1 MKIYALQFD
10 SKWKDKESN
19 FALVYSLLSE
29 QQVPENS
36 LIILP
41 EMFATGFCLDP
52 DLTTANE
59 TEKIECFLS
68 ELAQQMKSWVI
79 GGMTHPSQEARK
91 AFNTAVTFNPQGK
104 KISIYKKI
112 HPITVLSEDKVHL
125 PGNIVGSFAV
135 NSFTVT
141 PAICYDLRFPE
152 LFRSAL
158 HFGSDL
164 FVVLGCWP
172 QNRIEHWVTLLRARA
187 IENQAF
193 VIGVNRI
200 GEDQGLEYGGRTMV
214 ITPKGEILSDGGTV
228 EGVVEAEIK
237 SSSAKQ
243 WRKEFPAIKEIF
255 EAT

>member
-10 SKWKDKESN
+10 SRWKDKESN
-19 FALVYSLLSE
+19 FALVSSLLNERKVS
-29 QQVPENS
+29 ENS
-36 LIILP
+36 LIVMP
-41 EMFATGFCLDP
+41 EMFATGFCLDT
-52 DLTTANE
+52 DLSSAKE
-59 TEKIECFLS
+59 TEKTELFLS
-68 ELAQQMKSWVI
+68 ELAHQMKSWVI

-91 AFNTAVTFNPQGK
+91 AFNTAVSYNPQGQ
-104 KISIYKKI
+104 KISIYKKL
-112 HPITVLSEDKVHL
+112 HPIPVLGEDKVHL
-125 PGNIVGSFAV
+125 PGNIVESFAV

-158 HFGSDL
+158 HFGTDL

-193 VIGVNRI
+193 VIGVNRV
-200 GEDQGLEYGGRTMV
+200 GDDQGLEYGGRTMV
-214 ITPKGEILSDGGTV
+214 ITPKGEILSDGERM

-243 WRKEFPAIKEIF
+243 WRKEFPAIKEIL
-255 EAT
+255 EAS

>member
-1 MKIYALQFD
+1 MRIYALQID
-10 SKWKDKESN
+10 SRWKDKESN
-19 FALVYSLLSE
+19 FALVSSLLNE
-29 QQVPENS
+29 RKVPENS
-36 LIILP
+36 LIVLP

-52 DLTTANE
+52 DLTSASE
-59 TEKIECFLS
+59 TEKTEFFLS
-68 ELAQQMKSWVI
+68 ELAHRMKSWVI
-79 GGMTHPSQEARK
+79 GGMTHPSEEAKK
-91 AFNTAVTFNPQGK
+91 AFNTAVSYNPQGK
-104 KISIYKKI
+104 KISLYKKI
-112 HPITVLSEDKVHL
+112 HPIPVLGEDKVHL
-125 PGNIVGSFAV
+125 PGNIVESFEA

-158 HFGSDL
+158 HFGTDL

-200 GEDQGLEYGGRTMV
+200 GDDQGLEYGGRTMV
-214 ITPKGEILSDGGTV
+214 ITPKGEILSDGERM

-243 WRKEFPAIKEIF
+243 WRKEFPAIKEIL
-255 EAT
+255 

>member
-1 MKIYALQFD
+1 MNIYALQIN
-10 SKWKDKESN
+10 SKWKDKKSN

-29 QQVPENS
+29 RQVPDNS
-36 LIILP
+36 LIVLP

-52 DLTTANE
+52 DLTSVNE
-59 TEKIECFLS
+59 TEKTESFLS

-79 GGMTHPSQEARK
+79 GGMTHPSQEERK
-91 AFNTAVTFNPQGK
+91 AFNTAVSYNPQGR
-104 KISIYKKI
+104 KISLYKKM
-112 HPITVLSEDKVHL
+112 HPIRVLGEDKVHL
-125 PGNIVGSFAV
+125 PGNFVESFAV

-158 HFGSDL
+158 HVGTDL

-193 VIGVNRI
+193 VIGVNRV
-200 GEDQGLEYGGRTMV
+200 GDDQGLEYGGRTM
-214 ITPKGEILSDGGTV
+214 IISPKGEILSDGKRI
-228 EGVVEAEIK
+228 EGLVEAEIK

-243 WRKEFPAIKEIF
+243 WRKEFPTIKEI
-255 EAT
+255 

>member
-29 QQVPENS
+29 QHVLENS
-36 LIILP
+36 LIIRQKCLP
-41 EMFATGFCLDP
+41 LDFVWIL

-104 KISIYKKI
+104 ISIYKKI

-125 PGNIVGSFAV
+125 PGNIVGEFAV

-187 IENQAF
+187 IENQQAF

-214 ITPKGEILSDGGTV
+214 ITPKEKFFQMVERLKAWSRQKLKVQVRSNGE
-228 EGVVEAEIK
+228 K
-237 SSSAKQ
+237 N
-243 WRKEFPAIKEIF
+243 FPRLKEIF

>member
-200 GEDQGLEYGGRTMV
+200 GKDQGLEYGGRTMV

>member
-10 SKWKDKESN
+10 SRWKDKESN
-19 FALVYSLLSE
+19 FALVSSLFNERKVS
-29 QQVPENS
+29 ENS
-36 LIILP
+36 LIVLP

-52 DLTTANE
+52 DLSSAKE
-59 TEKIECFLS
+59 TEKTELFLS
-68 ELAQQMKSWVI
+68 ELAHQMKSWVI

-91 AFNTAVTFNPQGK
+91 AFNTAVSYNPQGQ
-104 KISIYKKI
+104 KISIYKKL
-112 HPITVLSEDKVHL
+112 HPIPVLGEDKVHL
-125 PGNIVGSFAV
+125 PGNIVESFAV

-158 HFGSDL
+158 HFGTDL

-193 VIGVNRI
+193 VIGVNRV
-200 GEDQGLEYGGRTMV
+200 GDDQGLEYGGRTMV
-214 ITPKGEILSDGGTV
+214 ITPKGEILSDGERI

-243 WRKEFPAIKEIF
+243 WRKEFPAIKEIL
-255 EAT
+255 EAS